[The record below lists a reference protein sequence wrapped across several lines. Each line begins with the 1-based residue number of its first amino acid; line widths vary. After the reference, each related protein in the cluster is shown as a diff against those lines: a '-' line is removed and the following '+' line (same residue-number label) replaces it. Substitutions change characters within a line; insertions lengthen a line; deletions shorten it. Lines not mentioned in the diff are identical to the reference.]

1 MMQDLLEMEDVETH
15 KVGADLN
22 VNFGA
27 LVWDTGVRPSYQ
39 AVILPGTFC
48 SAVSS
53 DPVSLVLRLALVFF
67 RATAVT
73 SKADKVTCGTCP

>member
-27 LVWDTGVRPSYQ
+27 LVWDVGVRPSHK

-48 SAVSS
+48 SATTRKAF
-53 DPVSLVLRLALVFF
+53 PICVLRLQLLDEQQEKLIP
-67 RATAVT
+67 TAQPEDCL
-73 SKADKVTCGTCP
+73 A